1 MVCIFFVNKSSSKKM
16 EGMGNQEMRVKT
28 GEIQCRTSQW
38 KDRSSFNQKKWKE
51 SKLTVHVH
59 ALIFQRKKL
68 KIKSIQL
75 NSTGS
80 KSTYTY

>member
-1 MVCIFFVNKSSSKKM
+1 
-16 EGMGNQEMRVKT
+16 MGNQEMRVKT
-28 GEIQCRTSQW
+28 GEIQCRTRQC

-51 SKLTVHVH
+51 SKLIIHVH
-59 ALIFQRKKL
+59 GLIFQRKKL

-80 KSTYTY
+80 KSIFTY